1 MISWAMTSWTKF
13 IATTTAVGGLGFIL
27 GGCSGAGG
35 LTTGSLFGSSEASK
49 VAAAQPVTSSDRVVQ
64 VAAVSARAAKC
75 GFNFDPA
82 GLKTSFM
89 TSEATQA
96 ADQAALDKTERE
108 YDTIRGKVA
117 NAIAK
122 EPDFCSDAKTRDI
135 KADLTRH
142 LAGDFTPKQVKV
154 ADPSLL
160 SAAGPR
166 SRETINPEF
175 LTDKNASKTKS
186 VPQ

>member
-1 MISWAMTSWTKF
+1 MTSWTK
-13 IATTTAVGGLGFIL
+13 IIVATGVIVTMGSALS
-27 GGCSGAGG
+27 GCSGGGG

-49 VAAAQPVTSSDRVVQ
+49 VAAAQPVVTASDRVVQ

-75 GFNFDPA
+75 GFNFDPGA
-82 GLKTSFM
+82 LKTSFM
-89 TSEATQA
+89 TAEATQA

-117 NAIAK
+117 TAISK
-122 EPDFCSDAKTRDI
+122 EPDFCSDSKTRDI
-135 KADLTRH
+135 KAELTRH
-142 LAGDFTPKQVKV
+142 LAGDFSPKRAKT

-160 SAAGPR
+160 AAAGPR
-166 SRETINPEF
+166 TRETINPEF
-175 LTDKNASKTKS
+175 LTDKQASKTKS

>member
-1 MISWAMTSWTKF
+1 MTSRSKF
-13 IATTTAVGGLGFIL
+13 VAVAATLVALGGAL
-27 GGCSGAGG
+27 GGCSGGGG
-35 LTTGSLFGSSEASK
+35 LTTGSLFGSSEAAK
-49 VAAAQPVTSSDRVVQ
+49 VAAAQPVVTSGDRVVQ

-75 GFNFDPA
+75 GFNFDPT

-89 TSEATQA
+89 TAEAAQA
-96 ADQAALDKTERE
+96 ADQSALDKTERE
-108 YDTIRGKVA
+108 YDTIRSKVA
-117 NAIAK
+117 TAISK
-122 EPDFCSDAKTRDI
+122 EPDFCSEAKTRDI

-160 SAAGPR
+160 ASAGPKT
-166 SRETINPEF
+166 RETINPEF
-175 LTDKNASKTKS
+175 LTDKQASKTRS

>member
-1 MISWAMTSWTKF
+1 MTSWAKLA
-13 IATTTAVGGLGFIL
+13 ATTTTIVGLGLAL
-27 GGCSGAGG
+27 GGCSGSGG

-49 VAAAQPVTSSDRVVQ
+49 VAAAQPTVVTSSDRVVQ

-82 GLKTSFM
+82 DLKTSFM
-89 TSEATQA
+89 TAEATQA
-96 ADQAALDKTERE
+96 ADQAALDRTERE

-117 NAIAK
+117 TAISK
-122 EPDFCSDAKTRDI
+122 EPDFCSDSKTREI
-135 KADLTRH
+135 KTELTRH
-142 LAGDFTPKQVKV
+142 LAGDFSPKQVKV

-160 SAAGPR
+160 AAAGPR